1 MRRPWACSSRSKAAS
16 RASSRSRV
24 PWAGVPTTSSS
35 TPTAASSWNTVGRT
49 ASPTPTCCLTR
60 PNGSPSRVPRT
71 APTGALVLT
80 AGLGT
85 RLRPLTAD
93 RAKPA
98 LPVAGP
104 TLVERILDGLSRQ
117 GIDRVLLNLHYRPET
132 ITAIVGD
139 GSALGLQA
147 RYSWEVP
154 LLGSGGGPRRAFSL
168 VPDDRLWLI
177 NGDTLTDVDL
187 AVMAAEHAASDALV
201 TMAVI
206 PNPAPDR
213 YGGVVVSPQGE
224 VTAFVP
230 RGSSGPTWHFVGV
243 QIAEREGLPRWPTAC
258 RPPASARCT
267 VAFIA
272 ARSGSCVRFGPTRNS
287 PTSARRV
294 TTSTPAC
301 RWPVKRWWRARRPRR
316 SLGAP

>member
-1 MRRPWACSSRSKAAS
+1 M
-16 RASSRSRV
+16 
-24 PWAGVPTTSSS
+24 
-35 TPTAASSWNTVGRT
+35 
-49 ASPTPTCCLTR
+49 
-60 PNGSPSRVPRT
+60 PRT

-187 AVMAAEHAASDALV
+187 AVMAAEHAASNALV

-243 QIAEREGLPRWPTAC
+243 QIAEREAFASLADGM
-258 RPPASARCT
+258 PASSVGPLY
-267 VAFIA
+267 VALIG
-272 ARSGSCVRFGPTRNS
+272 ARSGSVRAFRSDAQFADIGTPSDYLDTCLSLAGQTLVAGARVHVD
-287 PTSARRV
+287 PSARLDACVLLDDVRIGGDVVLRRV
-294 TTSTPAC
+294 IVGAGVHLPAGYHADSAVVV
-301 RWPVKRWWRARRPRR
+301 R
-316 SLGAP
+316 GAHGLEVTRLA